1 MPPDEL
7 PREGRGENSHDRLDR
22 ARAETLITA
31 AGLTVAVLLLLGV
44 GFTLQLY
51 RRRRLQILRQIPS
64 GWSAVVGRGS
74 GAQGGQQLVEVAAM
88 NMLHARAAAIEA
100 LPSRAVT
107 ASEVAQAAVE
117 AVECSI
123 CLADLAVGDT
133 LTRLPCGH
141 EFHGRCIRKWLWAA
155 LDATCPLCKTAL
167 VPSLPP
173 VSTSTSARAS
183 TTSTAATTS
192 TTTRAS
198 TTAAPVST
206 TTTTP
211 DAAAT
216 DAADAATVAADA
228 ATVAVAVGSL
238 AAQV

>member
-1 MPPDEL
+1 
-7 PREGRGENSHDRLDR
+7 
-22 ARAETLITA
+22 
-31 AGLTVAVLLLLGV
+31 
-44 GFTLQLY
+44 
-51 RRRRLQILRQIPS
+51 
-64 GWSAVVGRGS
+64 
-74 GAQGGQQLVEVAAM
+74 M

-107 ASEVAQAAVE
+107 ASELELSQAAVE

-155 LDATCPLCKTAL
+155 LDATCPLCKTA
-167 VPSLPP
+167 VAPSLPP

-183 TTSTAATTS
+183 TSSTASTTS
-192 TTTRAS
+192 TTRAS
-198 TTAAPVST
+198 TTVAPVST

-211 DAAAT
+211 DA
-216 DAADAATVAADA
+216 AATVAADA

>member
-1 MPPDEL
+1 
-7 PREGRGENSHDRLDR
+7 
-22 ARAETLITA
+22 
-31 AGLTVAVLLLLGV
+31 
-44 GFTLQLY
+44 
-51 RRRRLQILRQIPS
+51 
-64 GWSAVVGRGS
+64 
-74 GAQGGQQLVEVAAM
+74 M

-107 ASEVAQAAVE
+107 ASELAQAAVE

-155 LDATCPLCKTAL
+155 LDATCPLCKTAV

-183 TTSTAATTS
+183 TSSTAASTAS

-216 DAADAATVAADA
+216 DAADAAVAADAATDAADAATVAADA

>member
-1 MPPDEL
+1 
-7 PREGRGENSHDRLDR
+7 
-22 ARAETLITA
+22 
-31 AGLTVAVLLLLGV
+31 
-44 GFTLQLY
+44 
-51 RRRRLQILRQIPS
+51 
-64 GWSAVVGRGS
+64 
-74 GAQGGQQLVEVAAM
+74 M

-107 ASEVAQAAVE
+107 ASELAQAAVE

-155 LDATCPLCKTAL
+155 LDATCPLCKTAV

-183 TTSTAATTS
+183 TSSTAASTPS

-228 ATVAVAVGSL
+228 ATDAADAATVAADAATVAVAVGSL

>member
-1 MPPDEL
+1 
-7 PREGRGENSHDRLDR
+7 
-22 ARAETLITA
+22 
-31 AGLTVAVLLLLGV
+31 
-44 GFTLQLY
+44 
-51 RRRRLQILRQIPS
+51 
-64 GWSAVVGRGS
+64 
-74 GAQGGQQLVEVAAM
+74 M

-107 ASEVAQAAVE
+107 ASELAQAAVE

-155 LDATCPLCKTAL
+155 LDATCPLCKTAV

-183 TTSTAATTS
+183 TSSTASTTS
-192 TTTRAS
+192 TTRAS
-198 TTAAPVST
+198 TTVAPVST

-216 DAADAATVAADA
+216 VAADAATVAADA

-238 AAQV
+238 ASPSLEWTL

>member
-1 MPPDEL
+1 
-7 PREGRGENSHDRLDR
+7 
-22 ARAETLITA
+22 
-31 AGLTVAVLLLLGV
+31 
-44 GFTLQLY
+44 
-51 RRRRLQILRQIPS
+51 
-64 GWSAVVGRGS
+64 
-74 GAQGGQQLVEVAAM
+74 M
-88 NMLHARAAAIEA
+88 NVLHARAAAIEA

-107 ASEVAQAAVE
+107 ANELAQAAVE

-155 LDATCPLCKTAL
+155 LDATCPLCKTAV

-173 VSTSTSARAS
+173 VSTSSARAS
-183 TTSTAATTS
+183 TSSTAASTTS

-198 TTAAPVST
+198 TTAAAVST

-211 DAAAT
+211 DAAATDAADAATVAADAATDAADAAT

>member
-1 MPPDEL
+1 M
-7 PREGRGENSHDRLDR
+7 S
-22 ARAETLITA
+22 
-31 AGLTVAVLLLLGV
+31 
-44 GFTLQLY
+44 
-51 RRRRLQILRQIPS
+51 
-64 GWSAVVGRGS
+64 
-74 GAQGGQQLVEVAAM
+74 
-88 NMLHARAAAIEA
+88 MLHARAAAIEA

-107 ASEVAQAAVE
+107 ASELELAQEAVE

-155 LDATCPLCKTAL
+155 LDATCPLCKTA
-167 VPSLPP
+167 VAPSLPP

-183 TTSTAATTS
+183 TSSTAASTTS
-192 TTTRAS
+192 TTTRTS
-198 TTAAPVST
+198 TTVAPVST

-238 AAQV
+238 AVQV